1 MAAGKYDFAIEQGTS
16 FRLSLIY
23 KDQSGNPVDLTGY
36 CARLIW
42 KTNTNI
48 TQIFNSDNVDNSVYK
63 FTIDDPNG
71 KLTLLLPSATTNNFS
86 FNTAKYDLEIQAP
99 ADLYQ
104 GGGKFTTRI
113 LYGTVTIV
121 KRFSQSATSLECNP

>member
-121 KRFSQSATSLECNP
+121 KRFSQSSTSLECNP